1 MYLDSAF
8 LCGVASSLQSNTD
21 SQSMKSDGQ
30 GRLYTSLKDRI
41 KHED

>member
-1 MYLDSAF
+1 MCLDSVF
-8 LCGVASSLQSNTD
+8 LRGVDSSLQSNTD

-41 KHED
+41 KHVD